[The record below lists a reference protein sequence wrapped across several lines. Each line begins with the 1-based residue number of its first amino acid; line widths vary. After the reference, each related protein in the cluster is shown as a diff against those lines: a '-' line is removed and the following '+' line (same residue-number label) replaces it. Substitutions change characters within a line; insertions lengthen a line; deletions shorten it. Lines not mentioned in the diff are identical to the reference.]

1 MKRLVLPALAVLA
14 LAGCSSGGDLR
25 VQTAAV
31 TRADVAE
38 VVDAPGAVA
47 ARAVSSLTAPSAAT
61 VDAVLVKDG
70 ATVSK
75 GAVLAR
81 LSNPAA
87 QDRLRQALAAQ
98 AAASGAA
105 VTVPRADLSPVQ
117 DALDAAARQ
126 SFTAGRAAAA
136 QISDPDRRR
145 QAEQQVAQAEQ
156 QYADASS
163 AARTALAQVNSGAN
177 GVQQALAA
185 VAGSQRAQ
193 AGAAVDVAR
202 AAVDALTVRA
212 PIAGVVTFGAGGGG
226 SAPAGGD
233 LAGLI
238 AGLPAAVQGQAS
250 AALGAS
256 GAAAP
261 ATVTQGLLPGS
272 RVAAGAPLAT
282 VTDLGGLSVTAEVDE
297 TDVLLV
303 KPGTTAKIEV
313 DAVPDASYPATV
325 QAIDVAPTASAGG
338 GVTYRV
344 RLALAAGTLA
354 DGGAAP
360 RPRPGMSAVVNL
372 QVRSAKQALSVPSAS
387 IVRDGGRDA
396 VFVVES
402 GRAVRRDVRLG
413 AQGADVVEVLAGL
426 DQGARVV
433 VRDADRLRDGQA
445 VTS

>member
-1 MKRLVLPALAVLA
+1 M
-14 LAGCSSGGDLR
+14 R
-25 VQTAAV
+25 VQTAEV
-31 TRADVAE
+31 GRADVVE
-38 VVDAPGAVA
+38 IVDAPGAVA
-47 ARAVSSLTAPSAAT
+47 ARAVASLAAPGDAT
-61 VDAVLVKDG
+61 VDAVLVQDG
-70 ATVSK
+70 ATVAK

-81 LSNPAA
+81 LSSPAA

-105 VTVPRADLSPVQ
+105 VRVPRADLSPVQ

-126 SFTAGRAAAA
+126 SFAAGRAAAA
-136 QISDPDRRR
+136 QISDPERRR

-156 QYADASS
+156 QYAAASS

-177 GVQQALAA
+177 GVEQALAA

-193 AGAAVDVAR
+193 AGAAVDLAR

-212 PIAGVVTFGAGGGG
+212 PIAGVVTLGAGGGG
-226 SAPAGGD
+226 AAPAGGD
-233 LAGLI
+233 LSGLI

-250 AALGAS
+250 AALGGS
-256 GAAAP
+256 GGGGP
-261 ATVTQGLLPGS
+261 KTVTQGLMAGT

-282 VTDLGGLSVTAEVDE
+282 VTDLAGLSVTAEVDE

-303 KPGTTAKIEV
+303 KPGTTARVEV
-313 DAVPDASYPATV
+313 DAVPDATYAATV
-325 QAIDVAPTASAGG
+325 RAIDVAPTSSAGG
-338 GVTYRV
+338 GVSYRV
-344 RLALAAGTLA
+344 RLALGAGTLA
-354 DGGAAP
+354 GGGAAP
-360 RPRPGMSAVVNL
+360 RPRPGMSAVVDL
-372 QVRSAKQALSVPSAS
+372 QVKSAKQVLSVPSAA

-396 VFVVES
+396 VFVVEP

-413 AQGADVVEVLAGL
+413 AQGTDVVEVLTGL
-426 DQGARVV
+426 EQGVRVV